1 MTLLSTCLGLVCD
14 INAMSRLVPSLFLS
28 LTLSPVRPLMDQVS
42 PYLWPI
48 TSIHLSIASN
58 SIQCILRMSTLRLAG
73 PAQVFI
79 GALAFKTICW
89 KRGSVNMWR
98 EPPMVIS
105 SLSPSLHPQP
115 GSNYVITEAITGPLT
130 FDSLPGFPCSSKLRL
145 CKLLVSKVDQNF

>member
-28 LTLSPVRPLMDQVS
+28 LTLSSVRPLMDQVS

-48 TSIHLSIASN
+48 TSIHLNIASN
-58 SIQCILRMSTLRLAG
+58 SILCIQLLRMSTSRLAG

-79 GALAFKTICW
+79 RALAFKTICW

-115 GSNYVITEAITGPLT
+115 GSNYVITEAITGLLT
-130 FDSLPGFPCSSKLRL
+130 FDSLPGFPCCSKSR
-145 CKLLVSKVDQNF
+145 N